1 MFFRIGLVL
10 GRLVVAAFI
19 ILTAGYCL
27 LAYIPFT
34 FHQIHM
40 GGLLPWLSSF
50 AQYHHLLYWP
60 VLLVAAATL
69 PNLRNDRSRGLSVIF
84 LFVYVVI
91 GVNLSFHPQLPKLQ
105 NNVQSLYWSLLW
117 LLPLVWL
124 ALIDWRSRHNLFVWQ
139 EGEGNDAR
147 RVFWAS
153 LFAALYAWLLSG
165 VLVAVRY
172 FSAANAEFH
181 PRQWTLP
188 LLWSLAVHLVLFMA
202 VFLVLSFTAAVAAIR
217 QKHPAGQI
225 RFYIAL
231 ATVLL
236 ALALKLIVFTPLSFS
251 GFLSTVAAL
260 VIAFSIVVFV
270 TGISAR
276 FYRKEQAP
284 LDSPLSLFFTP
295 IAFLRSRG
303 IVLKIVLLLAGS
315 ALGAYLMLR
324 VSTMDWEYMIQK
336 LLVVAIWAGLF
347 AFFYTTAPA
356 LRKRGG
362 DWLLVV
368 AAIVICA
375 YVGIVALQ
383 PHWNFADGG
392 KEAGNEFL
400 EDYENYDISF
410 HLAREV
416 LFPPAAV
423 AASSDDALYG
433 FLVSNTNIPRSI
445 VTHPVEI
452 NLAGNL
458 TETPGP
464 KPNIFIFVIDSL
476 RRDYLSPYNSAVNFT
491 PAIGAFAAESV
502 AVPNAFTRYT
512 GTGLSEPSIW
522 SGSMLLH
529 KQYVLPFYPMNS
541 LQKLLNFEK
550 YQQFITKD
558 EILSTI
564 LAPSPLITEL
574 DAGRPT
580 MSCEL
585 CRSLAELQSKLG
597 AAKGGEHPL
606 FAYTQPQNIHVSVIN
621 REGSS
626 VPPGENYPGFNNAY
640 ASRVKA
646 MDKCFGEFIQFL
658 KSSGLYDNSIIVL
671 TADHGDSLGERG
683 RWGHAYNVVPEV
695 VRVPLIIHLPPAM
708 KSLAFNREAPSFLID
723 ITPSLYYLLGHRPI
737 VKGELLG
744 RPLFT
749 DTPEEA
755 ARYLSTSYLVASSYG
770 PVYALLENSG
780 HSLYVAD
787 GVEYTDHL
795 YEWEEGPSVSTS
807 NVTPEIRADRQQQ
820 IRNDINAI
828 SRFYNFTEVA
838 EK

>member
-1 MFFRIGLVL
+1 MLFRIAFVA
-10 GRLVVAAFI
+10 GRLVVGVFV

-50 AQYHHLLYWP
+50 AQFHPLLYWP
-60 VLLVAAATL
+60 VFVVAAATL
-69 PNLRNDRSRGLSVIF
+69 PSLRNDRSRLLSVIF
-84 LFVYVVI
+84 LFVYLMVGI
-91 GVNLSFHPQLPKLQ
+91 DLALHPLLAKLH
-105 NNVQSLYWSLLW
+105 NDTQSLYWCLLS

-124 ALIDWRSRHNLFVWQ
+124 ALLDWRAKRGAFVWAAE
-139 EGEGNDAR
+139 EGSDAR
-147 RVFWAS
+147 RIF
-153 LFAALYAWLLSG
+153 FACLMAATGAWLLSG
-165 VLVAVRY
+165 LLVLMRY
-172 FSAANAEFH
+172 SADPHAGFQ
-181 PRQWTLP
+181 PGQWETALA
-188 LLWSLAVHLVLFMA
+188 WSLLCHAVLFMA
-202 VFLVLSFTAAVAAIR
+202 VFLALSFTAALALLR
-217 QKHPAGQI
+217 GKDPATHAG
-225 RFYIAL
+225 FYILL

-236 ALALKLIVFTPLSFS
+236 GLALKLIVFTPLSFS
-251 GFLSTVAAL
+251 GALSTLVAL
-260 VIAFSIVVFV
+260 STAFSTVVFMA
-270 TGISAR
+270 GIAVR
-276 FYRKEQAP
+276 FYRKGQGPIE
-284 LDSPLSLFFTP
+284 SPLSLFFAP
-295 IAFLRSRG
+295 VGFLRTSGRA
-303 IVLKIVLLLAGS
+303 VQALVLLAGS
-315 ALGAYLMLR
+315 VLGGYLMVR
-324 VSTMDWEYMIQK
+324 IGTMDWEYMIQK
-336 LLVVAIWAGLF
+336 LLVVGIWAGLF
-347 AFFYTTAPA
+347 VFFYTTAPA
-356 LRKRGG
+356 FRKRGG
-362 DWLLVV
+362 EWLLVV
-368 AAIVICA
+368 SAMVVCGYAGV
-375 YVGIVALQ
+375 VALQ
-383 PHWNFADGG
+383 PRWLSGSNGVTA
-392 KEAGNEFL
+392 EFL
-400 EDYENYDISF
+400 DEYGNYDISF

-433 FLVSNTNIPRSI
+433 FLVANTNIPRSV

-452 NLAGNL
+452 KLAGNL
-458 TETPGP
+458 SETPGP

-476 RRDYLSPYNSAVNFT
+476 RRDYVSAYNPAVDFT
-491 PAIGAFAAESV
+491 PAMGSFARESV

-541 LQKLLNFEK
+541 LQKLLDFEK

-558 EILSTI
+558 EILSNI

-585 CRSLAELQSKLG
+585 CRSLAELQTKISASRASG
-597 AAKGGEHPL
+597 QPM

-626 VPPGENYPGFNNAY
+626 VPAGENYPGFNNAY

-646 MDKCFGEFIQFL
+646 MDACFGEFIQFL

-671 TADHGDSLGERG
+671 TSDHGDSLGERG

-695 VRVPLIIHLPPAM
+695 ARVPLIIHLPTAMRDFAFDPA
-708 KSLAFNREAPSFLID
+708 APSFLID

-737 VKGELLG
+737 TSNDLFG

-749 DTPEEA
+749 QTPQETP
-755 ARYLSTSYLVASSYG
+755 RYLRTSYVIASSYG
-770 PVYALLENSG
+770 PVYGLLENDG

-787 GVEYTDHL
+787 GVEYSDHL
-795 YEWEEGPSVSTS
+795 YEWGEGPSVSS
-807 NVTPEIRADRQQQ
+807 NAITPEIRADRQQQ
-820 IRNDINAI
+820 IRDYINKIAQL
-828 SRFYNFTEVA
+828 YNFTETA
-838 EK
+838 QR